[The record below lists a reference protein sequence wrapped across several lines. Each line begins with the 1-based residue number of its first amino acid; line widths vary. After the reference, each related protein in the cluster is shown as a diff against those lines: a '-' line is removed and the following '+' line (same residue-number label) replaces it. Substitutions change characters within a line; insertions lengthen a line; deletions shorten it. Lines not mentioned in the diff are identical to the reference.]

1 MGIKLIKTYCP
12 NCYTEEIIGPFTFY
26 FLLIQAGFT
35 PDEIDE
41 IYDIID
47 RRQPGD

>member
-1 MGIKLIKTYCP
+1 MKVITTYCRH
-12 NCYTEEIIGPFTFY
+12 CYAEEVIGPFTFY

-47 RRQPGD
+47 KRRTGV